1 MSKFSGKCDFYDI
14 IEMYGLDRIL
24 AARVCIANTD
34 EELQLNCRADCI
46 KYYPHIVMYSSC
58 NNEGNDCFCLSEK
71 SWVDMEEERYGLHPY
86 YDTYRELLKKEIEKY
101 EKTE

>member
-24 AARVCIANTD
+24 AARVCKANTYED
-34 EELQLNCRADCI
+34 LQLNCRADCVP
-46 KYYPHIVMYSSC
+46 YYPYIVMYSSH
-58 NNEGNDCFCLSEK
+58 NTEGKDFFCLSEK
-71 SWVDMEEERYGLHPY
+71 SWIDMEIGSYEAYK
-86 YDTYRELLKKEIEKY
+86 ELLRKEIEKY